1 MKVPANAIKLRVD
14 VQEEDA
20 TRTFPG
26 DLAQASIG
34 GASGNL
40 FFIGLPGVGRR
51 DLARASAGALGLA
64 YADADSPQ
72 ALKAALGGSGQSVA
86 VTGVTL
92 NDALIQALRSSGKV
106 FYIMTA
112 APILAK
118 RLGDVSRLEELAAE
132 VERLDPVFMRAAH
145 FIMPLAATPEEMLE
159 DVREKARL

>member
-1 MKVPANAIKLRVD
+1 MKAPRNAMKHRID

-20 TRTFPG
+20 SRTFSG
-26 DLAQASIG
+26 DLAKAAIG

-64 YADADSPQ
+64 FVDADSPH

-86 VTGVTL
+86 VTGVAL
-92 NDALIQALRSSGKV
+92 NDALIQALRTSGKV

-132 VERLDPVFMRAAH
+132 VERLEPVFMRAAH

>member
-1 MKVPANAIKLRVD
+1 MKVPANAIRLRVD

-20 TRTFPG
+20 SRTFSG
-26 DLAQASIG
+26 DLAKACIG

-40 FFIGLPGVGRR
+40 FFIGLSGVGRR
-51 DLARASAGALGLA
+51 ELALASAGALGLS
-64 YADADSPQ
+64 YVDADSPH
-72 ALKAALGGSGQSVA
+72 ALKAALGSSGQAVA
-86 VTGVTL
+86 VTGMEL
-92 NDALIQALRSSGKV
+92 NDAVIQAMRSSGKV

-112 APILAK
+112 AAILAK

-145 FIMPLAATPEEMLE
+145 FIMPLAATPEEMLD

>member
-1 MKVPANAIKLRVD
+1 MKLRIG

-20 TRTFPG
+20 SRTFSG
-26 DLAQASIG
+26 DLATAVIG

-51 DLARASAGALGLA
+51 DLALASAGALGLS
-64 YADADSPQ
+64 YVDADSPH
-72 ALKAALGGSGQSVA
+72 ALKAALASSGQAVA
-86 VTGVTL
+86 VTGVAL
-92 NDALIQALRSSGKV
+92 NDALIKALRSSGKV

-132 VERLDPVFMRAAH
+132 VERLEPVFMRAAH
-145 FIMPLAATPEEMLE
+145 FIMPLAATPQEMLE
-159 DVREKARL
+159 DVREKALL

>member
-1 MKVPANAIKLRVD
+1 MKLPRNAIKLRFD

-20 TRTFPG
+20 SRTFSG
-26 DLAQASIG
+26 NLASASIG

-51 DLARASAGALGLA
+51 ELAQASAGALSLR
-64 YADADSPQ
+64 YVDADSPH
-72 ALKAALGGSGQSVA
+72 ALKAALGGSGQAVA
-86 VTGVTL
+86 VTGVAL
-92 NDALIQALRSSGKV
+92 NDAVIQAMRFSGKV

-118 RLGDVSRLEELAAE
+118 RLGDLSRLTELAAE
-132 VERLDPVFMRAAH
+132 VERLEPVFMSAAH
-145 FIMPLAATPEEMLE
+145 FIMPLAATSEEMLE

>member
-1 MKVPANAIKLRVD
+1 MKVPANAIRLRID

-20 TRTFPG
+20 SRTFSG
-26 DLAQASIG
+26 DLARASIG

-51 DLARASAGALGLA
+51 ELALASAGALGLS
-64 YADADSPQ
+64 YVDADSPH
-72 ALKAALGGSGQSVA
+72 ALKAALGGSGQAVA
-86 VTGVTL
+86 VTGVEV
-92 NDALIQALRSSGKV
+92 NDAVIQAMRSSGKV

-112 APILAK
+112 AAILAK

-159 DVREKARL
+159 DVREKAPL

>member
-1 MKVPANAIKLRVD
+1 MTAPRNAMKLRVD
-14 VQEEDA
+14 VQDENA
-20 TRTFPG
+20 SRTFSG

-40 FFIGLPGVGRR
+40 FFVGLPGVGRR
-51 DLARASAGALGLA
+51 DLAQASAGALGLSFV
-64 YADADSPQ
+64 DADSPH
-72 ALKAALGGSGQSVA
+72 ALKAALGGSCQAVA
-86 VTGVTL
+86 VTGVAL
-92 NDALIQALRSSGKV
+92 NDAVIQAMRSSGKV

-118 RLGDVSRLEELAAE
+118 RLGDLSRLEELAAE
-132 VERLDPVFMRAAH
+132 VERMDPVFMGAAH